1 VTLTLDIGDKRRED
15 ALLSSANALRSH
27 SWTIVD
33 YIPISSLN
41 QYSYCPKS
49 AWYQFV
55 TGQFR
60 DNADT
65 VEGALLH
72 ERSDSA
78 ELTILDGV
86 IQTRTV
92 WLYSDQYG
100 LIGLAD
106 VVEEQKQAIW
116 PVEYKKG
123 RPGEWKNH
131 QVQLC
136 AQALCLEEMR
146 QLTRPIRRGYLYYA
160 ASRRRK
166 AVTFTRRL
174 RSQTI
179 NTIKAVR
186 TLLKTRQ
193 RPINRYSRKCP
204 KCSLYAIC
212 LPKEVD
218 IINKRT
224 RWR

>member
-1 VTLTLDIGDKRRED
+1 ME
-15 ALLSSANALRSH
+15 
-27 SWTIVD
+27 

-55 TGQFR
+55 AGEFCES
-60 DNADT
+60 ADM

-78 ELTILDGV
+78 ERSLLGGI

-92 WLYSDQYG
+92 WLYSDRYG

-106 VVEEQKQAIW
+106 MVEEQKQKVW

-131 QVQLC
+131 QIQLC

-146 QLTRPIRRGYLYYA
+146 QLSRPIRRGYLYYA
-160 ASRRRK
+160 ASRQRK
-166 AVTFTRRL
+166 TVTFTRSL
-174 RSQTI
+174 RGHTRQ
-179 NTIKAVR
+179 TIKAMR
-186 TLLKTRQ
+186 TLLETRK
-193 RPINRYSRKCP
+193 RPENRYSRKCP
-204 KCSLYAIC
+204 RCSLYEIC
-212 LPKEVD
+212 LPKEVELVKKS
-218 IINKRT
+218 KR
-224 RWR
+224 RRF